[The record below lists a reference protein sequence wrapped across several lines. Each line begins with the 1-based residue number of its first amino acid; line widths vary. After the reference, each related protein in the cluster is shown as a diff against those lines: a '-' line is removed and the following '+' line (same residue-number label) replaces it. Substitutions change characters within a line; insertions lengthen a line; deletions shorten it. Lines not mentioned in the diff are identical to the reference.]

1 MDEIKLTKWIKDF
14 QLAASNLCIEY
25 NSLFLDKSLEDS
37 YELQLNHSC
46 DELSLIIKEEVP
58 EQIKDRLLKILIK
71 TKPED
76 SV

>member
-1 MDEIKLTKWIKDF
+1 MDEIKLTKWIRAF
-14 QLAASNLCIEY
+14 QLAASKLSIEY
-25 NSLFLDKSLEDS
+25 NALFVDKSLEDS

-46 DELSLIIKEEVP
+46 DELSLVIKEKVP
-58 EQIKDRLLKILIK
+58 EQIKDRLMKILIE